1 MDRSPIEMQTRAF
14 YEAVDA
20 NDPAAFERHLHPDAR
35 FAFNDVPPVTGQAAI
50 TEFVQAWKSN
60 FNAVIHDLANLAV
73 DEQRGR
79 IGLEIV
85 VTYVFPD
92 DRKVEV
98 KGAAFLDFENDLITA
113 WNVYVDTSSL
123 T

>member
-1 MDRSPIEMQTRAF
+1 MDRSTIEKQTRAF

-20 NDPAAFERHLHPDAR
+20 NDPAAFERHLHPDAT
-35 FAFNDVPPVTGQAAI
+35 FAFNDVPAVTGLAPI

-60 FNAVIHDLANLAV
+60 FNAVIHDLANLAI

-92 DRKVEV
+92 DRKVDV
-98 KGAAFLDFENDLITA
+98 KGSSFVDFENDLITT

-123 T
+123 V